1 MLLRFALIPCLL
13 AISLPTCKKSTVV
26 ATNAS
31 NGATPAGSSSPAKS
45 DTSAGS
51 TTAAATPSLP
61 PLSAP
66 PPKVGIDQNAEVVI
80 FGYHRFVNQV
90 RRPDTEITPQ
100 DFEKQMAEL
109 KAKNIPV
116 IPLQDMLAWKRG
128 EKAIPPRAAVVTFDD
143 GWKSQHDVA
152 WPIMQ
157 KYGYPFTLFIYTE
170 GIRPG
175 HFSGGESM
183 TWEMLAEMRD
193 AGVDIQAHSAT
204 HQDLRRPYDKIA
216 KKKLSPPEYEQWLN
230 NELIGSKQM
239 IEQKLGVKCN
249 CFAVPYGFYNGHVKD
264 VAIKAGYEAMFT
276 VYGQPITYRTPNDT
290 IGRYVIEAN
299 KPKVF
304 EDAVAAVASVAAGP
318 AVAEVANSSLTT
330 APANGETVR
339 TPMPLIRANISSFGQ
354 IDPNSLQMRIS
365 GVGLVKPSYDPKTQ
379 MVSYQVTQKLNGPV
393 TVIIGATV
401 GGKKT
406 EATFGFKVDASGAAA
421 PPPAATPAAAPSA
434 SPAPTKK

>member
-1 MLLRFALIPCLL
+1 MLIRFATLALLL
-13 AISLPTCKKSTVV
+13 AVNIPGCKKKQEAAS
-26 ATNAS
+26 ASSANAS
-31 NGATPAGSSSPAKS
+31 PAPSASVAATATPVPTPAKPTV
-45 DTSAGS
+45 DQSAQ
-51 TTAAATPSLP
+51 
-61 PLSAP
+61 
-66 PPKVGIDQNAEVVI
+66 VII
-80 FGYHRFVNQV
+80 FGYHRFEKTVH
-90 RRPDTEITPQ
+90 RPDTEMTPEM
-100 DFEKQMAEL
+100 FEAQMKEL
-109 KAKNIPV
+109 KDKNIPV
-116 IPLQDMLAWKRG
+116 IGLQDFLAWKRG
-128 EKAIPPRAAVVTFDD
+128 EKNIPPHAAIITFDD
-143 GWKSQHDVA
+143 GWKSQYEVG
-152 WPIMQ
+152 WPIMK

-170 GIRPG
+170 GVKG
-175 HFSGGESM
+175 MHFGGGAAMS
-183 TWEMLAEMRD
+183 WEMLAEMRD

-204 HQDLRRPYDKIA
+204 HQDLRKPYDKVA

-304 EDAVAAVASVAAGP
+304 EDAVAAIASVAAGP

-365 GVGLVKPSYDPKTQ
+365 GVGLVKPSYDPKT
-379 MVSYQVTQKLNGPV
+379 
-393 TVIIGATV
+393 
-401 GGKKT
+401 
-406 EATFGFKVDASGAAA
+406 
-421 PPPAATPAAAPSA
+421 
-434 SPAPTKK
+434 

>member
-1 MLLRFALIPCLL
+1 MLTRFAILPLFL
-13 AISLPTCKKSTVV
+13 ALNLPTCKKTEV
-26 ATNAS
+26 AKTTTAS
-31 NGATPAGSSSPAKS
+31 
-45 DTSAGS
+45 DQ
-51 TTAAATPSLP
+51 TTAAASATPGASSAAATATP
-61 PLSAP
+61 SAP
-66 PPKVGIDQNAEVVI
+66 PVITKPAVDQNAQVVI
-80 FGYHRFVNQV
+80 FGYHLFVKNV
-90 RRPDTEITPQ
+90 KRPDTEITPEAFEAQMQELKNKGIAVIPMQ
-100 DFEKQMAEL
+100 DF
-109 KAKNIPV
+109 
-116 IPLQDMLAWKRG
+116 LAWRRG
-128 EKAIPPRAAVVTFDD
+128 EKAIPPRAAVITLDD

-157 KYGYPFTLFIYTE
+157 KFGFPFTLFIYTE

-204 HQDLRRPYDKIA
+204 HQDLRRPFDKIA

-249 CFAVPYGFYNGHVKD
+249 CFAVPYGFYNGHVKE

-304 EDAVAAVASVAAGP
+304 EDAVAAIASVAAGP

-365 GVGLVKPSYDPKTQ
+365 GVGLVKPSYDAKTQ

-406 EATFGFKVDASGAAA
+406 EATFGFKVDESGAAA
-421 PPPAATPAAAPSA
+421 APAAPSA

>member
-13 AISLPTCKKSTVV
+13 ALSLPTCKKSAVTNGSSNG
-26 ATNAS
+26 TNATAS
-31 NGATPAGSSSPAKS
+31 GSPPKS

-51 TTAAATPSLP
+51 TTSPSQSVAPLP
-61 PLSAP
+61 PP
-66 PPKVGIDQNAEVVI
+66 PAKPAIDQNAEVII

-90 RRPDTEITPQ
+90 HRPDTEITPQ
-100 DFEKQMAEL
+100 DFEKQMQEL
-109 KAKNIPV
+109 KNKNIPV
-116 IPLQDMLAWKRG
+116 IPMQDLLAWKRG
-128 EKAIPPRAAVVTFDD
+128 EKAIPPRAAVITFDD

-193 AGVDIQAHSAT
+193 GGVDIQAHSAT
-204 HQDLRRPYDKIA
+204 HQDLRRPYDKVA
-216 KKKLSPPEYEQWLN
+216 KKKLNPQEYEQWLN
-230 NELIGSKQM
+230 NELIGSKQL

-249 CFAVPYGFYNGHVKD
+249 CFAVPYGFYNGHVKE
-264 VAIKAGYEAMFT
+264 VAMKAGYEAMFT
-276 VYGQPITYRTPNDT
+276 VYGQPITYRTPNDSL
-290 IGRYVIEAN
+290 GRYLIEAN

-304 EDAVAAVASVAAGP
+304 EDAVAAVANVAAGP
-318 AVAEVANSSLTT
+318 AVAEVANSTLSTS
-330 APANGETVR
+330 PANGETIR
-339 TPMPLIRANISSFGQ
+339 NAMPLIRANISSFGQ

-365 GVGLVKPSYDPKTQ
+365 GVGLVKPSYDSKTQ
-379 MVSYQVTQKLNGPV
+379 TVSYQATQKLSGPV

-406 EATFGFKVDASGAAA
+406 ESTFTFKVEETGAAA
-421 PPPAATPAAAPSA
+421 PNTSAPPAA
-434 SPAPTKK
+434 SPAPSKK